1 MRCRFHR
8 ELGGKLALLGF
19 QAWPTPT
26 KTKTWMKTK
35 RIMERLV
42 KTAPDHRKRETDA
55 AKGKPKIPQDRKD
68 RASKGKD
75 DLEE

>member
-1 MRCRFHR
+1 
-8 ELGGKLALLGF
+8 
-19 QAWPTPT
+19 
-26 KTKTWMKTK
+26 MKTK